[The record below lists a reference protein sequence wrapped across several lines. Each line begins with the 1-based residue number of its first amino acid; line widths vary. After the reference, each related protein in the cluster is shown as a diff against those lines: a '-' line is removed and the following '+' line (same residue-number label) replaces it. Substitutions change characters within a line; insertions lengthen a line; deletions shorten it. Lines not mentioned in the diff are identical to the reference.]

1 MVRTRRLV
9 LLLLLALALT
19 MLSPLAFYTSRLPT
33 AFNPIQM
40 RDFLGEITNQMSG
53 VFGFFSFVLVGGF
66 GILYGFCLGF

>member
-1 MVRTRRLV
+1 MVRTRRSV
-9 LLLLLALALT
+9 LLLLALTLT

-40 RDFLGEITNQMSG
+40 RDFPGEITNQMSG